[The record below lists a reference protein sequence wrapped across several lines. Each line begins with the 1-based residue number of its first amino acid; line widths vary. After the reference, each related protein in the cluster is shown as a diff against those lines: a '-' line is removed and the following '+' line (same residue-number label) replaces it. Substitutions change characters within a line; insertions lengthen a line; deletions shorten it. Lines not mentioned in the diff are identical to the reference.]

1 MHRRLAFT
9 VVGVLLASSG
19 LVACSSSD
27 GGTPSAKPAASASGD
42 ANAPAKLDFWT
53 WTTNIEKVVDIWNK
67 ENPTQPVKVNRQA
80 QGDELI
86 TRLLTAAKAGKAP
99 CLMHAEYQALPVL
112 VSNGVAVDL
121 TADVKSF
128 RDKFPEGAWG
138 LTSFADKAFAIPQDV
153 GPMMLYYR
161 EDLFKKYG
169 LQVPKTWDDFAAV
182 AAQVK
187 TKAPGHFLTTFSAG
201 DPGWFAG
208 LSEQAGA
215 NWWAAKG
222 DAWDVKINDPATQ
235 KVASYWGG
243 LVSKG
248 LVDKQPM
255 YTPEW
260 NAAMNDG
267 TLLAW
272 PSAVWG
278 AGVLEGVAPKTKGK
292 WRMVPLPQW
301 SAGTASTGYWGGSA
315 TAISSGCKQKPQAIK
330 FATWLN
336 SSPEALEALVSISGV
351 YPAATAGQSVSGLK
365 QPPTMMP
372 NQPDFYTQASAIAG
386 TARGFNW
393 GPNVNVTYASYT
405 AEFQKAIQN
414 GTPFADALGRMQVTS
429 IADLKRQGFTVAG
442 G

>member
-9 VVGVLLASSG
+9 VVGVVLASSG

-27 GGTPSAKPAASASGD
+27 SGTPSAKPSASASGD

-121 TADVKSF
+121 TADVKGI

-169 LQVPKTWDDFAAV
+169 LQVPKTWDDFATV

-222 DAWDVKINDPATQ
+222 DAWTVKINDPATQ

-301 SAGTASTGYWGGSA
+301 SVGTAATGYWGGSA

-351 YPAATAGQSVSGLK
+351 YPAATAGQNVNGLK
-365 QPPTMMP
+365 KPPTMMP

-386 TARGFNW
+386 TARGFSW

-405 AEFQKAIQN
+405 AEFQKSIQD

-429 IADLKRQGFTVAG
+429 VADLKRQGFTVAG